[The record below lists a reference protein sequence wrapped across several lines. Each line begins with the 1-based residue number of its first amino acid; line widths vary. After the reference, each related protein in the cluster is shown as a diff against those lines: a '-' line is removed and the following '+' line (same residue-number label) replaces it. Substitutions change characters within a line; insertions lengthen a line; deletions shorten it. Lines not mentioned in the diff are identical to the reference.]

1 MAVLWPF
8 LVIFLPTTFTCIF
21 HKTEVQTVILRYW
34 TGLYLIWL
42 KSYATNTKNEE
53 NAKNAKNAKN
63 IIQMSAFL
71 QNHNNLKKEIF
82 AFCAITLE
90 PISIQTC

>member
-1 MAVLWPF
+1 M
-8 LVIFLPTTFTCIF
+8 
-21 HKTEVQTVILRYW
+21 
-34 TGLYLIWL
+34 GLYLIWL

-53 NAKNAKNAKN
+53 NAKNAKN

-82 AFCAITLE
+82 AFCVITLE
-90 PISIQTC
+90 PITIQTC